1 SLRPPRAEARYRR
14 PPPSGAAP
22 DRREDLD
29 RSARTLPRFEVESAG
44 SEATRVNPLAIRAME
59 KGIDLKGHCDSANER
74 CPIFPGE
81 DAPVARARPRDQRRA
96 SWNDVIRT
104 HVQPVSLQTR

>member
-1 SLRPPRAEARYRR
+1 
-14 PPPSGAAP
+14 
-22 DRREDLD
+22 
-29 RSARTLPRFEVESAG
+29 
-44 SEATRVNPLAIRAME
+44 ME